1 LSVNKIPDMR
11 KRHLLIALAVLLL
24 DRLTKWL
31 VIHNIALDD
40 SISII
45 PGLFRLTHLE
55 NPGAAFSLFAES
67 SSPFKSVLLVAISV
81 AALVVVALL
90 LWMRRSDSNATTVA
104 LSLILG
110 GALGN
115 LWDRLSDGKVTDFL
129 DFYVGVHH
137 WPPFN
142 VADSAIV
149 VGALLLMAR
158 MMRKEKHTQ
167 ASG

>member
-1 LSVNKIPDMR
+1 M
-11 KRHLLIALAVLLL
+11 RHLLIALAVLIL
-24 DRLTKWL
+24 DRFTKFL
-31 VIHNIALDD
+31 VIRYITLEDT
-40 SISII
+40 ISII

-67 SSPFKSVLLVAISV
+67 SSPFKTALLVTISVGALIIVAVLLWI
-81 AALVVVALL
+81 
-90 LWMRRSDSNATTVA
+90 RRRDFNTTTIA

-115 LWDRLSDGKVTDFL
+115 LWDRLMEGKVTDFL
-129 DFYVGVHH
+129 DFYIGTHH

-149 VGALLLMAR
+149 VGALMLLWRTMG
-158 MMRKEKHTQ
+158 KEKSTR
-167 ASG
+167 AAG

>member
-1 LSVNKIPDMR
+1 
-11 KRHLLIALAVLLL
+11 
-24 DRLTKWL
+24 
-31 VIHNIALDD
+31 
-40 SISII
+40 
-45 PGLFRLTHLE
+45 
-55 NPGAAFSLFAES
+55 
-67 SSPFKSVLLVAISV
+67 LLVAISV

-90 LWMRRSDSNATTVA
+90 LWMRRSDFNATTVA

>member
-1 LSVNKIPDMR
+1 MP

-24 DRLTKWL
+24 DRFTKWL
-31 VIHNIALDD
+31 VIRNIALDD

-67 SSPFKSVLLVAISV
+67 SSPFKNVLLVAISV

-90 LWMRRSDSNATTVA
+90 LWMRRSDFNAATVA

-129 DFYVGVHH
+129 DFYIGVHH

-149 VGALLLMAR
+149 VGALLLMSR
-158 MMRKEKHTQ
+158 MMRKDKHSA
-167 ASG
+167 AS